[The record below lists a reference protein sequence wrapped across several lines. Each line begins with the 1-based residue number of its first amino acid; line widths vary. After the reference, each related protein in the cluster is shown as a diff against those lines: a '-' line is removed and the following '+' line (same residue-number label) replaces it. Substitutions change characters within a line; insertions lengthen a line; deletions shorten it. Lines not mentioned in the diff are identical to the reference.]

1 MSQTSAAI
9 EWVSDGA
16 DAPFLLADG
25 ALEEVRMRARPTL
38 YVETQLKAAL
48 RQTKNSFPLALLQQ

>member
-48 RQTKNSFPLALLQQ
+48 